1 MNEIE
6 VPVLVAGGSL
16 VGLTTSLLLGAH
28 GVRSLV
34 VERHRGTAIH
44 PRAAML
50 HQRTTEIIRELGL
63 ADVVRDAADQEFVQN
78 GAIMAVEALGG
89 KEIGYFQKN
98 VNEGVD
104 HLSPEPRLFIT
115 QIGLEP
121 ILRAEAERLGGE
133 NRFATELV
141 DVEQDDDGVRSIIRN
156 RDTGEEELVRS
167 SYLVATD
174 GAHSAVRER
183 LGIRML
189 GRGDFANCITIYF
202 TADIDALIGDRN
214 LSVIYVNQPGL
225 LGFFRYS
232 IRRDGGFLVVFSALD
247 ENGERIP
254 DVGADADTERCLYY
268 VRTAL
273 GASDDLPITIENV
286 QQWSASAGWA
296 QRYSQGRVFLAGDS
310 AHVMPPTG
318 GFGGNT
324 GIVDAHN
331 LAWKLAAVLQ
341 GRAGEALL
349 DTYDL
354 ERRPAGQ
361 MTSEQAY
368 SRYVLRVDPTLGKDD
383 IEEPLDDIAIELGPV
398 YSSAAVLGAE
408 PTTEPVTQNARE
420 PGAHLGARA
429 PHLWAARDGE
439 RLSLLDTLGRGFVL
453 LTGADGQAWL
463 DAAASLRDVDAHRIA
478 PDGDLTA
485 EEGAFETAYAL
496 PSDGAVL
503 VRPDGVIAWRA
514 EHADEQSRAE
524 LADAVERIL
533 APAGDRVPAA

>member
-1 MNEIE
+1 
-6 VPVLVAGGSL
+6 
-16 VGLTTSLLLGAH
+16 
-28 GVRSLV
+28 
-34 VERHRGTAIH
+34 
-44 PRAAML
+44 
-50 HQRTTEIIRELGL
+50 
-63 ADVVRDAADQEFVQN
+63 
-78 GAIMAVEALGG
+78 
-89 KEIGYFQKN
+89 
-98 VNEGVD
+98 
-104 HLSPEPRLFIT
+104 
-115 QIGLEP
+115 
-121 ILRAEAERLGGE
+121 
-133 NRFATELV
+133 
-141 DVEQDDDGVRSIIRN
+141 
-156 RDTGEEELVRS
+156 
-167 SYLVATD
+167 
-174 GAHSAVRER
+174 
-183 LGIRML
+183 
-189 GRGDFANCITIYF
+189 
-202 TADIDALIGDRN
+202 
-214 LSVIYVNQPGL
+214 
-225 LGFFRYS
+225 
-232 IRRDGGFLVVFSALD
+232 
-247 ENGERIP
+247 
-254 DVGADADTERCLYY
+254 
-268 VRTAL
+268 
-273 GASDDLPITIENV
+273 NV

-398 YSSAAVLGAE
+398 YRSAAVLGAE
-408 PTTEPVTQNARE
+408 PTTEPVTQKARE
-420 PGAHLGARA
+420 PGGHLVARA
-429 PHLWAARDGE
+429 PHLCAARDGE

-463 DAAASLRDVDAHRIA
+463 EAATSLSDVDAHRIA
-478 PDGDLTA
+478 ADGGVTA
-485 EEGAFETAYAL
+485 EEGAYESAYAL

-503 VRPDGVIAWRA
+503 VRPDGVIVWRA